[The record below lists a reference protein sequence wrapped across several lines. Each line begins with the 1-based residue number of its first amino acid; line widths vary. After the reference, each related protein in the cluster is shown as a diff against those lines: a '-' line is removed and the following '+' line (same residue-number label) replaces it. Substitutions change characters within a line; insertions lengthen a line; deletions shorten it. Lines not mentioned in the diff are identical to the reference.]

1 MNNEKNPKSKKDL
14 IIKIIIPVA
23 VILVIVGIWIFK
35 NTGSVGFDV
44 SSNNTSTIQN
54 DNPDFDLLIT
64 EEIDLEKLKSYGLPI
79 LIDFGADSCIPCKEM
94 APVLK
99 KLNEELRGK
108 AIIRFVDVWKFQSLS
123 EGYPISVIPTQVL
136 YDSTGNPYTP
146 KGSDAGQF
154 NQYSLKDSNKHVFT
168 THEGGMTEQMIRDA
182 LVEMGM
188 KE

>member
-1 MNNEKNPKSKKDL
+1 MLKGANSKSKKDL
-14 IIKIIIPVA
+14 IKIASLVVI
-23 VILVIVGIWIFK
+23 ILVIMGIWVFK
-35 NTGSVGFDV
+35 NSKIAEPV
-44 SSNNTSTIQN
+44 IIN
-54 DNPDFDLLIT
+54 DNTDFTLHATDK
-64 EEIDLEKLKSYGLPI
+64 IDIDKLKSYGIPI

-108 AIIRFVDVWKFQSLS
+108 AIIRFVDVWKYQELS

-136 YDSTGNPYTP
+136 YDSAGNPYTP
-146 KGSDAGQF
+146 KGSDAALF
-154 NQYSLKDSNKHVFT
+154 EMYSSNDTNKHIFT
-168 THEGGMTEQMIRDA
+168 THEGGMTEEMIRAA